1 MNSELRELF
10 ARLGP
15 VRAIDRVPSGSA
27 AAFVLRPA
35 DGLAGVKSVTA
46 TLSLAR
52 RGPPL
57 LRAKRTVEEMIE
69 RGRAYIALPTVEDVA
84 ALVAELAQSGVAAMQ
99 VPPPGEV
106 DVKALRERLGLT
118 QENFAL
124 RYGLDLATVRN
135 WEQGRVQPDTA
146 ARSLLRV
153 IERAPEAVAEA
164 LAAP

>member
-35 DGLAGVKSVTA
+35 DGLAGVRSVTA

-69 RGRAYIALPTVEDVA
+69 RGRAYIALPTVEDVS
-84 ALVAELAQSGVAAMQ
+84 ALVAELAESGIAATQ

-106 DVKALRERLGLT
+106 DVKRLRERLGLT

-124 RYGLDLATVRN
+124 RYGLDLATLRN

-146 ARSLLRV
+146 ARSYLRA
-153 IERAPEAVAEA
+153 IERAPETVAEV

>member
-1 MNSELRELF
+1 MNPELRELF
-10 ARLGP
+10 ARLGL

-69 RGRAYIALPTVEDVA
+69 RGRAYIALSTVEDVA
-84 ALVAELAQSGVAAMQ
+84 TLVAELAQSGISAKQ

-106 DVKALRERLGLT
+106 DVKRLRERLGLT

-124 RYGLDLATVRN
+124 RYGLDPATLRN

-146 ARSLLRV
+146 ARSYLRA